1 MDNEWKTFFD
11 GHAPVYDN
19 EPFTANTLA
28 EVEFIVAEL
37 GLVPPMRVL
46 DVGCGTGR
54 HAVELARRGF
64 RVTGVDIS
72 EGMLAEARRAAAEA
86 GVELELL
93 RMDAVRGLP
102 PGPFDAVI
110 SICEGAFGLVSSADD
125 PVEHGAALLERMA
138 AALVP
143 GGRLLANALSALRYI
158 RGVGTD
164 EVTAGRYDP
173 AALVETFDMQLKGG
187 GSVRLL
193 ERSYTAPELHL
204 LARRAGLEVLG
215 VWGGTAGAWNRL
227 PVTCDDYELMLS
239 ARKPSRPAD

>member
-1 MDNEWKTFFD
+1 MDGNEWQKYFD
-11 GHAPVYDN
+11 AHAAAYHR
-19 EPFTANTLA
+19 EPFTAHTAA

-37 GLVPPMRVL
+37 DLAPPMSVL

-54 HAVELARRGF
+54 QAVELARRGL

-72 EGMLAEARRAAAEA
+72 AGMLAEARRAAAEA
-86 GVELELL
+86 GVELDLV
-93 RMDAVRGLP
+93 RMDAARGLP

-110 SICEGAFGLVSSADD
+110 SICEGAFGLLSSDDD
-125 PVEHGAALLERMA
+125 PLEHGAALLGRMA

-164 EVTAGRYDP
+164 EVAAGRYDP
-173 AALVETFDMQLKGG
+173 AALVQTFDLELEGG

-227 PVTCDDYELMLS
+227 PVTCDEYELMLS
-239 ARKPSRPAD
+239 ARRPAAD

>member
-1 MDNEWKTFFD
+1 MDGNEWQKYFD
-11 GHAPVYDN
+11 ANAAAYHR

-37 GLVPPMRVL
+37 GLAPPMRVL

-54 HAVELARRGF
+54 HAVELARRGL

-72 EGMLAEARRAAAEA
+72 AGMLAEARRAAAEA
-86 GVELELL
+86 GVELDLV
-93 RMDAVRGLP
+93 RMDVARGLP

-110 SICEGAFGLVSSADD
+110 SICEGAFGLLSSADD
-125 PVEHGAALLERMA
+125 PLEHGAALLGRMA

-164 EVTAGRYDP
+164 EVAAGRYDP
-173 AALVETFDMQLKGG
+173 AALVQTFDLEVEGG

-227 PVTCDDYELMLS
+227 PVTCEDYELMLS
-239 ARKPSRPAD
+239 ARRPAAD

>member
-1 MDNEWKTFFD
+1 MGGNEWQKYFD
-11 GHAPVYDN
+11 AHTATYHH
-19 EPFTANTLA
+19 EPFTVHTAA

-37 GLVPPMRVL
+37 DLAPPMSVL

-54 HAVELARRGF
+54 HSVELARRGL

-72 EGMLAEARRAAAEA
+72 AGMLDEARRAAAEA
-86 GVELELL
+86 GVELDLV
-93 RMDAVRGLP
+93 RMDAAHGLP

-110 SICEGAFGLVSSADD
+110 SICEGAFGLLSSAEN
-125 PVEHGAALLERMA
+125 PVEHGAALLGRMA

-143 GGRLLANALSALRYI
+143 GGRLLATALSALRYI
-158 RGVGTD
+158 RGVGS
-164 EVTAGRYDP
+164 GSYDLTN
-173 AALVETFDMQLKGG
+173 LVETFDTEVEGG

-227 PVTCDDYELMLS
+227 PVTREEYELMLS
-239 ARKPSRPAD
+239 ARRPAAE